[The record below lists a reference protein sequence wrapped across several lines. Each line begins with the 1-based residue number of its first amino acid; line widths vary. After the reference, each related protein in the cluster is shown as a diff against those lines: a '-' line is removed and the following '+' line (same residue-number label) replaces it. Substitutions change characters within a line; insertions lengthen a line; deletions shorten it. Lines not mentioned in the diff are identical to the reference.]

1 MSSYGAVVS
10 GRARAASSTAK
21 AIEATGSSATAVT
34 LTVPETVAPSAGR
47 TSGQIFFGEFPLH
60 WASSWPAPAN
70 PRVAMMLTATSAV
83 KAYKRRA
90 DEENVCG
97 GMVCLIDWS
106 PGQLVTRSGGTRPN
120 GQGGSTPSKEG

>member
-1 MSSYGAVVS
+1 MATLSTSNEIELT
-10 GRARAASSTAK
+10 ASSTCAL
-21 AIEATGSSATAVT
+21 T

-70 PRVAMMLTATSAV
+70 PTVAMMVTATSAV

-97 GMVCLIDWS
+97 GMVCLIDWP
-106 PGQLVTRSGGTRPN
+106 PGQLVTRSGGTRPK